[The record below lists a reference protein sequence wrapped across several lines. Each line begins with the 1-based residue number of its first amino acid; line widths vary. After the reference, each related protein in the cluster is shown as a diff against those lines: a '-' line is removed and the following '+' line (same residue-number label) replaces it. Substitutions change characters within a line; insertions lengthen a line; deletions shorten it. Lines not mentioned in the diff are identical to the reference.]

1 MWRSLD
7 HDAHEVAAQ
16 QGILSLRLHIFYLGT
31 VRYMN
36 EALDHAQDGDDGAL
50 TAINQTA
57 SDLLLTQDDLVIS
70 FE

>member
-1 MWRSLD
+1 MAPNTGW
-7 HDAHEVAAQ
+7 AGAQ
-16 QGILSLRLHIFYLGT
+16 QVYSHFNAIFYLGT

-50 TAINQTA
+50 TTINQTA
-57 SDLLLTQDDLVIS
+57 SGLLLTQDDLVTS

>member
-1 MWRSLD
+1 MPPGAQHGVGRR
-7 HDAHEVAAQ
+7 AA
-16 QGILSLRLHIFYLGT
+16 GILSLRLHIFYLGT

-36 EALDHAQDGDDGAL
+36 EALDHAQDGNDGAL

-57 SDLLLTQDDLVIS
+57 SGLLLTQDDLVTS